1 MDSYNQSLMIRR
13 QSKEIIIQQN
23 SPTKK
28 KEEFRTK
35 EYSLN
40 NSIFDPSKSS
50 PPNDFLLKLQLRMS
64 HYDSFSNVNNL
75 ISE

>member
-28 KEEFRTK
+28 KAEFRTN

-64 HYDSFSNVNNL
+64 H
-75 ISE
+75 